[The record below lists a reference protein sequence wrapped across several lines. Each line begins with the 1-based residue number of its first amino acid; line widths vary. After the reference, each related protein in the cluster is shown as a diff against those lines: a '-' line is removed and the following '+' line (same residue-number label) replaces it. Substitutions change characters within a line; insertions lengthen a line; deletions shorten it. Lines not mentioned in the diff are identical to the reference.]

1 MIIFLMLFMIL
12 IRGDVISFVLN
23 DTLFS
28 WIWL

>member
-28 WIWL
+28 